1 MSASAQRRH
10 ALARA
15 RAGGARRLVGGL
27 RGGSLV
33 GRATV
38 AVLAASVLLVPA
50 ACGNQRTV
58 SAFCGELKSGTD
70 QMRSNVEGAPSSWTS
85 QFAAAMSNIGAFT
98 QMLDKLEAH
107 APDEIEPDMKA
118 SVQAW
123 DKQREAASNAASNPL
138 GALAQSLTA
147 SLFASASMRSVD
159 QYAQEHC
166 GMQVFGTVGS
176 AVAAPSTDSADGE
189 PSPTPSPTPTLDVS
203 GPAVD
208 LNLLT
213 SLACPAG
220 GSDLLG
226 ITAAPEA
233 VVECSD
239 NSLGLVDLTTGEAR
253 TVDVGYPGSAHPDPS
268 STAPTTA
275 TSKLVLAG
283 DEVAWTDTLYVP
295 AAGLQLPTWSMT
307 LHLVNVSGSKV
318 ADVLVVASTTVVQG
332 FNPLDSRIV
341 DARGN
346 DRGVVVTTWLPS
358 GATGETLT
366 AVDLTGQV
374 TWTTPTPVDSV
385 DVPAAGIVLLQT
397 RANGV
402 KSLTAVKQS
411 DGSPL
416 LPAID
421 GLQNNSWSEQ
431 SGSDGCGLTF
441 QAGTAND
448 TAIQLVMHGAASA
461 TDEVSASVSQR
472 GDEQSRSTL
481 GVTSLGTVSWVNG
494 TGLRLTGWDAGVR
507 WTIPSTVLGGA
518 RAAAAGRWVL
528 VNNASGAPVVV
539 DAATGQEG
547 TNAAPVVT
555 TLLKGNFTS
564 LRLRDSQGD
573 AWFSV
578 EDGGLLKVPATALC
592 G

>member
-1 MSASAQRRH
+1 VR
-10 ALARA
+10 
-15 RAGGARRLVGGL
+15 
-27 RGGSLV
+27 
-33 GRATV
+33 RATV

-58 SAFCGELKSGTD
+58 AAFCGELKSGTD

-123 DKQREAASNAASNPL
+123 DKQQEAASNAASNPL

-159 QYAQEHC
+159 EYAQGHC

-176 AVAAPSTDSADGE
+176 AVAAPSTESSDAES
-189 PSPTPSPTPTLDVS
+189 SPTPSPTPTLDVS

-208 LNLLT
+208 ATLLT
-213 SLACPAG
+213 SVACPAG
-220 GSDLLG
+220 ASDLLG

-239 NSLGLVDLTTGEAR
+239 NTLGVVDLTTGTAR
-253 TVDVGYPGSAHPDPS
+253 TVDIGYPGSAHPDQS
-268 STAPTTA
+268 STAPTIA

-283 DEVAWTDTLYVP
+283 EEVAWTATQYVP
-295 AAGLQLPTWSMT
+295 ATGLQQPTWSLT
-307 LHLVNVSGSKV
+307 LHLVNISGQQV
-318 ADVLVVASTTVVQG
+318 ADVPVVTSTTVVQG
-332 FNPLDSRIV
+332 VDPLNSSFV
-341 DARGN
+341 DLRGN
-346 DRGVVVTTWLPS
+346 DRGVVVITWLPS

-366 AVDLTGQV
+366 AVDLAGKV
-374 TWTTPTPVDSV
+374 TWTTPAPVNSV
-385 DVPAAGIVLLQT
+385 DVPAAGVVLLQS

-402 KSLTAVKQS
+402 DSLTVVRQS

-416 LPAID
+416 LPAIV
-421 GLQNNSWSEQ
+421 GVANNAWNQ
-431 SGSDGCGLTF
+431 SGSDACGLTV
-441 QAGTAND
+441 QAGTTND
-448 TAIQLVMHGAASA
+448 TALQVIMHGAVSG
-461 TDEVSASVSQR
+461 TDEVSASVGQW
-472 GDEQSRSTL
+472 GEEKSRSTL
-481 GVTSLGTVSWVNG
+481 GFTSLGTLSWVSG
-494 TGLRLTGWDAGVR
+494 TGLRLTGWDTGVR
-507 WTIPSTVLGGA
+507 WAIPSTVLSDDQVQ
-518 RAAAAGRWVL
+518 AAGHWVL
-528 VNNASGAPVVV
+528 VHNASGAPVVV

-547 TNAAPVVT
+547 TNVAPAVT
-555 TLLKGNFTS
+555 TLLGGNFTP

-573 AWFSV
+573 AWFLV
-578 EDGGLLKVPATALC
+578 QGGGLLKVPATALC